1 MAADLYETVCKIEY
15 LTGLTIG
22 ELLEKLAAGW
32 TLEPPSDKSISLSE
46 LKYLCDTV
54 PYNGDE

>member
-1 MAADLYETVCKIEY
+1 MAADLYETVYKIEY
-15 LTGLTIG
+15 LTGLTID

-32 TLEPPSDKSISLSE
+32 TFVPPQNEGISFSE